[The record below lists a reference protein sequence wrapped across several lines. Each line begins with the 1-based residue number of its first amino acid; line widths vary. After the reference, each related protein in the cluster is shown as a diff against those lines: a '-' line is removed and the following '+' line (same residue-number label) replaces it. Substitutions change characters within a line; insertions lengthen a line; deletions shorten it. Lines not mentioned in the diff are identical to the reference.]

1 MEFLRIKTF
10 FLAILELTSRL
21 DFSGTIKPI
30 CMPSWASRPFRN
42 WNATI
47 AGWGK
52 QGHPYEYNTK
62 LKEGLVKIWSTEFCS
77 KFMVEKWRYQTWHDV
92 TE

>member
-1 MEFLRIKTF
+1 
-10 FLAILELTSRL
+10 
-21 DFSGTIKPI
+21 
-30 CMPSWASRPFRN
+30 MPHWASQPFRN

-52 QGHPYEYNTK
+52 QGEPYVYNTK
-62 LKEGLVKIWSTEFCS
+62 LKEGFVKIWSTEFCS
-77 KFMVEKWRYQTWHDV
+77 KFMLKKWRYQTWHDV

>member
-1 MEFLRIKTF
+1 MDTHYIFS
-10 FLAILELTSRL
+10 AILVLARRV
-21 DFSGTIKPI
+21 DFDQLIKPI
-30 CMPSWASRPFRN
+30 CMPHWASQPFRN

-77 KFMVEKWRYQTWHDV
+77 KFMLKKWRYQTWHDV